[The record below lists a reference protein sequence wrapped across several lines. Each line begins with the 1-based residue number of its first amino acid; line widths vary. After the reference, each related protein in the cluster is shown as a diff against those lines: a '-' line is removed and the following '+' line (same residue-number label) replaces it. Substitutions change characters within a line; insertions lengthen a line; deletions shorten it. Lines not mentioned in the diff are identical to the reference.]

1 MDEKRLPDT
10 PWHVGF
16 VKKEEDDPRR
26 HKARCIY
33 YAEGVCYQGK
43 MGCFLRKCP
52 GSSHCKYYAES
63 ESMAEEVYLKTR
75 SIEEERTDQMQK
87 NLFQGKAEIKHEWQ
101 PQENTSS
108 QKKQRSSLA
117 NDFLE

>member
-43 MGCFLRKCP
+43 M
-52 GSSHCKYYAES
+52 
-63 ESMAEEVYLKTR
+63 
-75 SIEEERTDQMQK
+75 
-87 NLFQGKAEIKHEWQ
+87 
-101 PQENTSS
+101 
-108 QKKQRSSLA
+108 
-117 NDFLE
+117 